1 MVVVV
6 VDLVEAVETTF
17 EVVETGLI
25 GGTQNIQTAMKK
37 NYL

>member
-6 VDLVEAVETTF
+6 VDLVEAVTTF

-25 GGTQNIQTAMKK
+25 GVMQNIQTAMKK
-37 NYL
+37 N